1 MRSDLPVTVS
11 ATTVTTFDYSVFG
24 LHVRSDLPLPE
35 LLAAEGSSKP
45 QVRVSIGKAPEP
57 PAAGAGPHLT
67 DGGLLLVIAGIA
79 RYFVQD
85 GSTIIVDPEP
95 GVPDANLRLFLLG
108 SAMGALL
115 HQRGLLPLHA
125 NAVEIGGRAFAFMGA
140 SGSGKSTLAAWFHDH
155 GYRIIADDVCAI
167 RFDGEQPVVAPG
179 LPRLRLWKE
188 ALEGLG
194 RHHSHYSRSYAGDE
208 SWDKFDVPL
217 PQDRAV
223 RAEMELAGIYL
234 LDRGNS
240 LSISPLQ
247 GVEAT
252 EAVFANTY
260 RGTYV
265 PAAGNVQSHWESCLR
280 LVGRIPIFR
289 LRRAWDISHFAP
301 DVRQIIAHAEDL
313 ASPGH

>member
-1 MRSDLPVTVS
+1 MTGAASV
-11 ATTVTTFDYSVFG
+11 ATMFDYSVFG
-24 LHVRSDLPLPE
+24 LHLRSEWALPE
-35 LLAAEGSSKP
+35 LLEADNSFEP
-45 QVRVSIGKAPEP
+45 QVTISIGSTPKP
-57 PAAGAGPHLT
+57 PAAGAGPHPVA
-67 DGGLLLVIAGIA
+67 GGLLLVISGVA
-79 RYFVQD
+79 RYFVKD
-85 GSTIIVDPEP
+85 GSIITVEPEP
-95 GVPDANLRLFLLG
+95 GVPEANVRLFLLG

-167 RFDGEQPVVAPG
+167 RFDAEQAVVAPG

-194 RHHSHYSRSYAGDE
+194 RHHSNYIRSYAGDE

-217 PQDRAV
+217 PHEHAV
-223 RAEMELAGIYL
+223 RAEMELSGIYL
-234 LDRGNS
+234 LDKGNS

-247 GVEAT
+247 GLEAT

-265 PAAGNVQSHWESCLR
+265 PAAGNPRTHWESCLR
-280 LVGRIPIFR
+280 LVSRIPIFR
-289 LRRAWDISHFAP
+289 LRRVWDVAHFAQ
-301 DVRQIIAHAEDL
+301 DVRQIIAHAE
-313 ASPGH
+313 AMAPSVINRRQK